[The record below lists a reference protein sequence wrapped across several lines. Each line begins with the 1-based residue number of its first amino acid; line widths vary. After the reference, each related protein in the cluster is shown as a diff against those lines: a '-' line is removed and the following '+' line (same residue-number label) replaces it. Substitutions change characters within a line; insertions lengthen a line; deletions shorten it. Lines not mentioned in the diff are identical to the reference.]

1 MKSKAKDKH
10 SQKYIMVVEPSRDN
24 YSTKCVES
32 MKSSF
37 QLLSERLFGPSAWLL
52 PWPDN
57 LLTIT
62 LHRLVSGLRNEVRH
76 TNPDIKIAQ
85 LLIYHHIYTIYPIYT
100 IYTIYQP
107 VPSPHS
113 SAAALHALILH

>member
-1 MKSKAKDKH
+1 MEYKAKDKH
-10 SQKYIMVVEPSRDN
+10 SQKCIMVVEEKF
-24 YSTKCVES
+24 YEQTTSTKCVES
-32 MKSSF
+32 MNSSF

-62 LHRLVSGLRNEVRH
+62 LHRLESGLRNEVRH
-76 TNPDIKIAQ
+76 TNPDIKIAR
-85 LLIYHHIYTIYPIYT
+85 LLIFHHIYT

>member
-1 MKSKAKDKH
+1 MEYKAKDKH
-10 SQKYIMVVEPSRDN
+10 SQKCIMVVEEKC
-24 YSTKCVES
+24 YEQTTSTKCVES
-32 MKSSF
+32 MNSSF

-62 LHRLVSGLRNEVRH
+62 LHRLESGLSNEVRH
-76 TNPDIKIAQ
+76 TNPDIKITQ
-85 LLIYHHIYTIYPIYT
+85 LLIYHHIYTIYT